1 MQITAPKPEGKNI
14 QIFSGNHL
22 PLTFLLKVGKLNLH
36 DVPTPL
42 QTAHLCVPC
51 YFWGKKNHTL
61 VANAMG
67 PDFNLMV
74 GEFRDS
80 L

>member
-1 MQITAPKPEGKNI
+1 MNAKSCQPNKIFVVIVVSQTEVRVVKRTFCCFSMQITAPKPEGKNI

-42 QTAHLCVPC
+42 QTAHL
-51 YFWGKKNHTL
+51 
-61 VANAMG
+61 
-67 PDFNLMV
+67 
-74 GEFRDS
+74 
-80 L
+80 